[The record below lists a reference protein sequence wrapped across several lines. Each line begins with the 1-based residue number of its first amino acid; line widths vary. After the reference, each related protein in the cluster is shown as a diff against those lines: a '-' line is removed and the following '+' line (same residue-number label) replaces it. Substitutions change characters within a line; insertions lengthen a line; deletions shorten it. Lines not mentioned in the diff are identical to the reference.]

1 MKRDPS
7 LQALSREHHTA
18 LSLANRIGKA
28 LRAGDPAG
36 IEAARL
42 ELVEAARTELA
53 PHFEIEETHLL
64 PMLAAH
70 GEAALAERMLA
81 EHNTLRR
88 LADGAAEAVLLADAI
103 ACLSA
108 FVAVLIA
115 HVRFEERDLFE
126 RIQAIHGHDAPH
138 ASPIAERA
146 RTVHS

>member
-28 LRAGDPAG
+28 LRAGDEAG

-42 ELVEAARTELA
+42 ELVACARTELA

-64 PMLAAH
+64 PMLVAH

-88 LADGAAEAVLLADAI
+88 LAEGAAEAVLVSDAI

-108 FVAVLIA
+108 FIAVLIA

-126 RIQAIHGHDAPH
+126 RIQALHGTDGLQP
-138 ASPIAERA
+138 SPIAVSA